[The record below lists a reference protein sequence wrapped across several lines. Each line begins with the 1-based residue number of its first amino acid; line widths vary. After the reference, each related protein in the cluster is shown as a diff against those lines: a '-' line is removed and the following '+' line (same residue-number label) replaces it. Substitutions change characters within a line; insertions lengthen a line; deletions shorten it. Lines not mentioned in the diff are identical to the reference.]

1 MRSAGASGRSL
12 NREIVHRLERT
23 FEETEPHVVTRKGGG
38 EYSMPRKYRRPAV
51 GVGLVAAVA
60 VLLALV
66 AGSSGGHVAARKSP
80 KLFGDPDRAS
90 VRNRATP
97 GLSREGARRISELA
111 AEQAADRA
119 FPLATVPFGFRKNA
133 LDFFTGNIARR
144 GNDDNGHGWQLA
156 GPTTG
161 LYPAVLNRSN
171 ADYAASGRVTAMAID
186 SSCTTSGCRLWTAAA
201 GGGVWRTDNALAAH
215 PDWTFVSG
223 GFATNAIGSLT
234 FDAASGTLYAGTG
247 EPNSSADSEAGVG
260 VYKSNDGGRSWSLL
274 RGSPAIG
281 SGNAIA
287 SIAVD
292 PRNQNTLYVA
302 TTLAARGVSGN
313 SGGAVLDPNAPA
325 PGVYKSSDGGRSFTL
340 VRDDSAG
347 PWGMSK
353 VEVDPTNGDVYA
365 AAEGEGIYRSKD
377 GGATW
382 ELVFATVDQTGVGRT
397 EFALTT
403 KNGHTR
409 IYVGDGGDETGNA
422 TPDHASPEST
432 SGVYRAD
439 SIDTKSATDLAGATG
454 TNPGYVSL
462 TSFNRR
468 DPGYLTYD
476 YCWVQCS
483 YDNAV
488 VTPAGSPDTVY
499 VLGAYNYDTPVRNNG
514 RTVLLSTDGGTHWY
528 DQTKDVPTSDGVQNG
543 IHPDEHALVVN
554 PSNPLQFFEGSDG
567 GVVRSSGLLADGTA
581 DCDQRG
587 LNPASPSYAACQNA
601 LAQVPTRIDSLN
613 VGLST
618 LQFGTVSVDPR
629 DPAHLQ
635 GGTQDNGTFEGRAG
649 DATWPQTMYGDGGQ
663 SGFDS
668 ANPALR
674 FNNFF
679 LQYTDSNFQGGD
691 PTAWV
696 VTSGPLFA
704 SQETSAFYKPM
715 INDPK
720 VGGSIYLGLQHV
732 WRTKDWGGN
741 QGDLE
746 ANCSE
751 FTTPGDEPTCGDW
764 VALGDPSGKGGD
776 ATAGDLT
783 GPAYG
788 TDKHFGN
795 DYVVRVARA
804 ASDSSTLW
812 AATRRG
818 RVFISTNADA
828 ANTGDVTFTRVDTA
842 AQPQRFVSGV
852 VIDPANRYHAYV
864 SFGGYN
870 AATPDQPGHVFE
882 VLYNPATK
890 SATWTA
896 LDRGSGPLGDL
907 PVTDLAL
914 DDQTGRLYAGTDF
927 GVLTQ
932 AGRSGSW
939 SPAAAGMPVVEIS
952 GLTLD
957 SQNRVLY
964 AATHGRAIWSLQ
976 LRKGD
981 GDNRGDGKK
990 KSR

>member
-1 MRSAGASGRSL
+1 
-12 NREIVHRLERT
+12 
-23 FEETEPHVVTRKGGG
+23 
-38 EYSMPRKYRRPAV
+38 MPVKYRRPALAL
-51 GVGLVAAVA
+51 GLSAAVA
-60 VLLALV
+60 IVLALF
-66 AGSSGGHVAARKSP
+66 AGASGGGPAAARKSP

-90 VRNRATP
+90 LKNRTTP
-97 GLSREGARRISELA
+97 GLSREGSRRISELA
-111 AEQAADRA
+111 AQQAADRA
-119 FPLATVPFGFRKNA
+119 FPLASVPLGFSKNA
-133 LDFFTGNIARR
+133 RSFFSGNIEQR
-144 GNDDNGHGWQLA
+144 GNEDNGHGWQLA
-156 GPTTG
+156 GPSTG
-161 LYPAVLNRSN
+161 LYPTVLNRSN

-186 SSCTTSGCRLWTAAA
+186 STCTSSRCRVWTAAA
-201 GGGVWRTDNALAAH
+201 GGGVWRTDNALAAQ
-215 PDWTFVSG
+215 PEWKFVSG

-234 FDAASGTLYAGTG
+234 FDAARGALYAGTG
-247 EPNSSADSEAGVG
+247 EPNSSGDSEAGVG
-260 VYKSNDGGRSWSLL
+260 IYRSNDGGRNWSLL
-274 RGSPAIG
+274 PGSPAIG
-281 SGNAIA
+281 SGNGIA

-292 PRNQNTLYVA
+292 PKNANTLYVA

-325 PGVYKSSDGGRSFTL
+325 PGLYKSTDGGQTFSL

-347 PWGMSK
+347 PWGTTK
-353 VEVDPTNGDVYA
+353 VELDPNNGDVYA
-365 AAEGEGIYRSKD
+365 SANGEGIYRSKD

-382 ELVFATVDQTGVGRT
+382 EQVFATVDQTGVGRT

-403 KNGHTR
+403 KSGHTR
-409 IYVGDGGDETGNA
+409 IYVGDGGDETGNI
-422 TPDHASPEST
+422 TPDGASFEST

-439 SIDTKSATDLAGATG
+439 SIDTKTAAALVGTGDNAGYAA
-454 TNPGYVSL
+454 L

-476 YCWVQCS
+476 YCWAQCS

-499 VLGAYNYDTPVRNNG
+499 VLGAYNYDFPLRNNG
-514 RTVLLSTDGGTHWY
+514 RTVLLSTDAGAHWY
-528 DQTKDVPTSDGVQNG
+528 DQTKDIPTSAGVQNG
-543 IHPDEHALVVN
+543 IHPDQHALVVN

-567 GVVRSSGLLADGTA
+567 GVIRSSGQLADGTA

-587 LNPASPSYAACQNA
+587 LPTTSASYAACKNA
-601 LAQVPTRIDSLN
+601 LGQVPTRIDSLN

-629 DPAHLQ
+629 DVKHLQ

-663 SGFDS
+663 SGFDVGN
-668 ANPALR
+668 AALR

-679 LQYTDSNFQGGD
+679 DKYTDSNFQSGN

-696 VTSGPLFA
+696 VTSGPLFG
-704 SQETSAFYKPM
+704 SGERSAFYKPM
-715 INDPK
+715 ISDPK
-720 VGGSIYLGLQHV
+720 VAGSIYLGLQHV

-741 QGDLE
+741 QGNLE
-746 ANCSE
+746 ANCPE
-751 FTTPGDEPTCGDW
+751 FTTPGDDPACGDW
-764 VALGDPSGKGGD
+764 VALGDPSGKGGN

-795 DYVVRVARA
+795 DYVVRVART

-818 RVFISTNADA
+818 RVFIATNADA
-828 ANTGDVTFTRVDTA
+828 ANATTVTFTRIDTA

-852 VIDPANRYHAYV
+852 VIDPKNRYHAFV

-870 AATPDQPGHVFE
+870 AATPNQPGHVFD
-882 VLYNPATK
+882 VLYNPTTK

-896 LDRGSGPLGDL
+896 LDRGTGPLGDL

-914 DDQTGRLYAGTDF
+914 DEQTGRLYAGTDF

-932 AGRSGSW
+932 VGRSGFW
-939 SPAAAGMPVVEIS
+939 WLAAPGMPMVEIS

-957 SQNRVLY
+957 SKNRVLY

-976 LRKGD
+976 LRTGGG
-981 GDNRGDGKK
+981 GDNGGGNGGGGDGKK
-990 KSR
+990 KDH